1 MQAIAGTKKRLDL
14 VLRQHGLFCNF
25 RPEGVGYYLNSYTP
39 LEIQMPQ
46 NTKDSS
52 GGKNHPARETGA
64 DGGKNSDK
72 ESANKKS
79 DSPTGSHNK
88 GEKKST
94 P

>member
-1 MQAIAGTKKRLDL
+1 M
-14 VLRQHGLFCNF
+14 
-25 RPEGVGYYLNSYTP
+25 NSYTP

-52 GGKNHPARETGA
+52 GGKNHPAKETGA
-64 DGGKNSDK
+64 DGGKKNDK
-72 ESANKKS
+72 ESADKKS

-88 GEKKST
+88 GEKKTT